1 MWQKIKQKLQN
12 LSLTT
17 LPLFARMVLLYSFI
31 VFIILLI
38 VSVITVTS
46 VHFIMSRSIEKDLYV
61 SSQSSL
67 EYLDSSGQLDPSI
80 FIRSKLQPSVNL
92 QVYDAAGRLILDNGP
107 AHSIKNLSDRYI
119 DDTVRSDEKIPLPTT
134 IQGSEASIYAYYKR
148 WESPDHKLYYLRFS
162 RVPDKENAFI
172 SLLSKQLVATVLLS
186 LILTIF
192 SGMYLMRKSL
202 EPLNLINETLKGIEA
217 QKLNQR
223 VVIPEKADK
232 ITEIHKL
239 AQSINQALDRI
250 EYGYKQQQQF
260 ISNASHELRTPLTV
274 ISGYVSLL
282 DRWGKNDKKV
292 LDEGISAIQS
302 ETEYMRQ
309 LIERLLFFARS
320 SSGTLEEH
328 FMVTDAAALMEE
340 VYNGVLLIAGG
351 REILLERND
360 SAQIYA
366 EPGSVKQML
375 RIFIDNALKYTPEN
389 GYIYL
394 SCEAEEGK
402 VRFKVRDTGI
412 GIPKEDLERVFER
425 FYRVDSSRT
434 KDTGGSGL
442 GLSIAKYIAKGNNAQ
457 LELTSELHQ
466 GTTVT
471 AIFPLYT
478 DQDKKEE
485 KGDPVRA

>member
-1 MWQKIKQKLQN
+1 MLQKIKEKIHR
-12 LSLTT
+12 
-17 LPLFARMVLLYSFI
+17 LPLFTLTLFAKMVLLYSFI

-46 VHFIMSRSIEKDLYV
+46 VHFIMGRSIERDLY
-61 SSQSSL
+61 SSAQSAM
-67 EYLDSSGQLDPSI
+67 EYLDKSGQIDSSV
-80 FIRSKLQPSVNL
+80 FTRSNLQPFVNL

-107 AHSIKNLSDRYI
+107 AHTIKNLSDRYI
-119 DDTVRSDEKIPLPTT
+119 DDTVRSNGEIPLPES
-134 IQGSEASIYAYYKR
+134 IQGNETSSYAYYKK
-148 WESPDHKLYYLRFS
+148 WYSTDNKLYYLRFS

-172 SLLSKQLVATVLLS
+172 SLLSKQLVASVLLS
-186 LILTIF
+186 LVLTIF

-202 EPLNLINETLKGIEA
+202 APLKLINETLKSIEVHKLSQRIVIPKEAENGIE
-217 QKLNQR
+217 
-223 VVIPEKADK
+223 
-232 ITEIHKL
+232 IHNL

-274 ISGYVSLL
+274 ISGYINLL
-282 DRWGKNDKKV
+282 DRWGKEDPKV
-292 LDEGISAIQS
+292 LDESIHAIQS

-320 SSGTLEEH
+320 TTGTLEAH
-328 FMVTDAAALMEE
+328 FMVTDASELLEE
-340 VYNGVLLIAGG
+340 VYNGVLLIAED
-351 REILLERND
+351 REILLGRND
-360 SAQIYA
+360 KASIYA

-375 RIFIDNALKYTPEN
+375 RIFIDNAIKYTPAG

-394 SCEAEEGK
+394 SCEADETQ
-402 VRFKVRDTGI
+402 VCFKVRDTGI

-434 KDTGGSGL
+434 KETVGSGL
-442 GLSIAKYIAKGNNAQ
+442 GLSIAKYIAKGNNAR
-457 LELTSELHQ
+457 LELTSELHK

-471 AIFPLYT
+471 AIFPRNHET
-478 DQDKKEE
+478 KEEPDKKISS
-485 KGDPVRA
+485 